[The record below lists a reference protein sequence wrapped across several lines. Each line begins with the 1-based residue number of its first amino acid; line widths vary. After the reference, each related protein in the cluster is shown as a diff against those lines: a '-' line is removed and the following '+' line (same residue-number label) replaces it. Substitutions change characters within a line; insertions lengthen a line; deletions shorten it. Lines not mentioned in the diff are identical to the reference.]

1 MVTFYR
7 VNALSWYL
15 QRWRVRTPFL
25 TMVNLVAGRQVVPE
39 LIQDDMTPDRIASEA
54 LKLLENGDAMQAMRA
69 ALAEVAKK
77 LGSER
82 DPMEI
87 AADWVETA
95 NSARCST
102 EGEGGETVHAS

>member
-1 MVTFYR
+1 
-7 VNALSWYL
+7 
-15 QRWRVRTPFL
+15 
-25 TMVNLVAGRQVVPE
+25 
-39 LIQDDMTPDRIASEA
+39 
-54 LKLLENGDAMQAMRA
+54 LKLLDNVDAMETMRA
-69 ALAEVAKK
+69 DLAEVAAK
-77 LGSER
+77 LGSDR